1 MSLGKQKILAQG
13 TAAGGGG
20 GDVTT
25 WTYVQQKTLA
35 LGSRG
40 NILGACISY
49 DGTRLY
55 ATHRDSSHD
64 DFITQY
70 NFGTAFD
77 VSTIGSIVG
86 TEQISASIPD
96 YLGGCIVNNDN
107 TWIAYDPYATSNY
120 YAQPFGTAGDITTLG
135 SLTTGSCA
143 RGGGNMISV
152 CLFMSKNGQYV
163 FMLTTSNLYRIELS
177 TNYDFSTFNG
187 ASSGCGYGV
196 STSGI
201 ASDLGSDMQG
211 VCFNSDGTV
220 LYAGGR
226 NAKIAKYT
234 LSTAYDIQASSRSSA
249 TIIDLSANMGSSGDR
264 YIQTM
269 QFNTDYTKMLIVD
282 VQNAGSG
289 NDVVFEY
296 NVS

>member
-1 MSLGKQKILAQG
+1 MFGQG
-13 TAAGGGG
+13 LVFGVIAGGGG
-20 GDVTT
+20 GDVST

-35 LGSRG
+35 LGPKG
-40 NILGACISY
+40 NIRGGCISY
-49 DGTRLY
+49 DGTRFFG
-55 ATHRDSSHD
+55 THKDSSHD

-86 TEQISASIPD
+86 TEQLSASIPD

-107 TWIAYDPYATSNY
+107 TYIAYDPYSTNNY

-135 SLTTGSCA
+135 SLTTGACS
-143 RGGGNMISV
+143 RGGGDRVSP

-163 FMLTTSNLYRIELS
+163 FMLSTANLMRIELS
-177 TNYDFSTFNG
+177 TNYDFSTFDG
-187 ASSGCGYGV
+187 ASSGCGYRV
-196 STSGI
+196 STS
-201 ASDLGSDMQG
+201 AMTSDLGSNMQG

-220 LYAGGR
+220 VYCGGR
-226 NAKIAKYT
+226 NGKIAKYT
-234 LSTAYDIQASSRSSA
+234 LSTPYDIQASSRSSA
-249 TIIDLSANMGSSGDR
+249 TIISLQANMTSNG
-264 YIQTM
+264 YCQAM
-269 QFNTDYTKMLIVD
+269 QFNTDYTKMLIFD
-282 VQNAGSG
+282 PYNNGSG